1 MSDGK
6 KINEKNITIE
16 RIWKIRDYI
25 QELEDIKEGII
36 HFLLSRKNLDNVTK
50 NLWISDVKDFY
61 YNTISAWEM
70 LNSATKGNLKHLDN
84 SRNFLHAA
92 RGRLAKSISELK
104 YYKEELVLNLI
115 KKVETVFEKCWSAF
129 YFEFE
134 VLTPSKKISK
144 TIARIIKVS
153 DSEYYMPCS
162 VCGKNS
168 VEYKIGYGR
177 FDEQE
182 SLVYTGITHSRSLR
196 KDLANELFEILKNED
211 LLGVHQFMQEHHS
224 IEGLDAY
231 CPKCDK
237 IYCWEHFNAREEYD
251 DGFYDCT
258 MGECPVGHRR
268 MIDD

>member
-1 MSDGK
+1 MNDDK
-6 KINEKNITIE
+6 KINEKNKTIE

-36 HFLLSRKNLDNVTK
+36 NFLNSRKKLDEITK

-61 YNTISAWEM
+61 YNTVSAWEM
-70 LNSATKGNLKHLDN
+70 LNSEAKGNLEDLDN
-84 SRNFLHAA
+84 SKGFLHAA
-92 RGRLAKSISELK
+92 RGRLAKAISELK
-104 YYKEELVLNLI
+104 YYKEELVFNLI
-115 KKVETVFEKCWSAF
+115 KEVESSFEKCWNAF

-134 VLTPSKKISK
+134 SLTPSKKLTKPI
-144 TIARIIKVS
+144 TRIFKVS
-153 DSEYYMPCS
+153 DSEYHMPCS
-162 VCGKNS
+162 FCGKIA

-177 FDEQE
+177 FDEKE
-182 SLVYTGITHSRSLR
+182 SLVYSGITHSRSLR
-196 KDLANELFEILKNED
+196 KDLAKELFEILKNED
-211 LLGVHQFMQEHHS
+211 LLGVHHFMQKYHS

-231 CPKCDK
+231 CPKCEK

-258 MGECPVGHRR
+258 YGECPNGHRR